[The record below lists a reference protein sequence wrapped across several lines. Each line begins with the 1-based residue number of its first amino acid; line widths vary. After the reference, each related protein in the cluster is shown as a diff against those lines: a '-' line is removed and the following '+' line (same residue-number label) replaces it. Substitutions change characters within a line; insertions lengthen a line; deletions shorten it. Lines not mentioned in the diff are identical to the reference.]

1 MDLDG
6 SLCGG
11 LGLLFATLAAFGGLA
26 LATLTLAC
34 GAVVGAVRTALS
46 RPAAVTLVAGRR
58 LELVVGTSVSAGLA
72 SRCAGAAATAWTWT
86 PSGGHGLDHYIDETG
101 HRGGGNLLITE
112 AVGESVELCSLV
124 LLPPQFLGR

>member
-1 MDLDG
+1 MDLG
-6 SLCGG
+6 GNLCSGR
-11 LGLLFATLAAFGGLA
+11 GLLFATLAAFGGLA

-72 SRCAGAAATAWTWT
+72 SRCAGAAATARAWT
-86 PSGGHGLDHYIDETG
+86 PSGGKTRAPLTAS
-101 HRGGGNLLITE
+101 RN
-112 AVGESVELCSLV
+112 SV
-124 LLPPQFLGR
+124 PGRKAGTSVY